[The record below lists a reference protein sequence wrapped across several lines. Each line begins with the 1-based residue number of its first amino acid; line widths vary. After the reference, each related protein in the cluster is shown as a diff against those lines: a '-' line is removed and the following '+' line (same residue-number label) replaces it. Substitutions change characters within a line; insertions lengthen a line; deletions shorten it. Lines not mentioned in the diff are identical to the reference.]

1 MDVILDSAGPG
12 DHRAG
17 AAPIR
22 DPGRRSETMCAG
34 QADAKP
40 VIYHGAAITDAR
52 GDRLRLD
59 VDVIVERDVVVA
71 IEDSRTEYSPRGPA
85 GERVI
90 DARGATI
97 VPGLVDC
104 HSHLTMPGGADWVAR
119 AADPDDVQLEAAE
132 HNARLLR
139 QSGVRWARD
148 VGAARARAPEGA
160 RALSL
165 VARDRWRGDRDY
177 PYVRAAGTWLT
188 HASFEALREI
198 SIPVADGDG
207 LAAAAAQQLDE
218 GADFVKLYMDGP
230 DADTSPFTA
239 GEVAKVVALA
249 RSRGAKVTAHT
260 TQLPGARAAV
270 AGGCDALEHGW
281 HLDVDLVAE
290 MAATR
295 IVLVPTLGVLE
306 SMRTFA
312 TTTSIPRFATEEDVI
327 RLAERR
333 ERAHASV
340 RLAHS
345 HGVVLAGGSG
355 FGGGLFCGEPP
366 WVGDRDLGRA
376 RRPAVGS
383 AGRSDVAGRRSPG
396 RTRGGSHPS
405 RRSRRLLPRSRRSA
419 VGRTRPVPS

>member
-1 MDVILDSAGPG
+1 
-12 DHRAG
+12 
-17 AAPIR
+17 
-22 DPGRRSETMCAG
+22 MCAG

-119 AADPDDVQLEAAE
+119 AADPDDVQLEVAE

-345 HGVVLAGGSG
+345 HGVVLAVGSD
-355 FGGGLFCGEPP
+355 FGGGSLRANQLSWEIETLAELGVPLWEALAGATWRAGDLLGEPE
-366 WVGDRDLGRA
+366 
-376 RRPAVGS
+376 
-383 AGRSDVAGRRSPG
+383 AGRIRVGGPADFFLVHGDPLSDARALSRVWRVA
-396 RTRGGSHPS
+396 
-405 RRSRRLLPRSRRSA
+405 
-419 VGRTRPVPS
+419 

>member
-1 MDVILDSAGPG
+1 M
-12 DHRAG
+12 
-17 AAPIR
+17 
-22 DPGRRSETMCAG
+22 SEG
-34 QADAKP
+34 QADATMASRP

-52 GDRLRLD
+52 SDRLRLD
-59 VDVIVERDVVVA
+59 VDVIVERGIVVA

-85 GERVI
+85 GERVV

-119 AADPDDVQLEAAE
+119 ATDPDDVQLEVAE

-148 VGAARARAPEGA
+148 VGAARARENEGGRA

-165 VARDRWRGDRDY
+165 TARDRWRGDRDY
-177 PYVRAAGTWLT
+177 PYVRAAGTWLA
-188 HASFEALREI
+188 HASYEALREI
-198 SIPVADGDG
+198 SISVADGDG

-239 GEVAKVVALA
+239 GEVANVVALA
-249 RSRGAKVTAHT
+249 HSRGAKVTAHT

-281 HLDVDLVAE
+281 DLDVDLVAE

-295 IVLVPTLGVLE
+295 VFLVPTLGVLA

-312 TTTSIPRFATEEDVI
+312 TTTSIPRFTTEEGVI

-345 HGVVLAGGSG
+345 HGVVLAVGSD
-355 FGGGLFCGEPP
+355 FGGGSLRANQLSWEIESLTELGVPLWEALAGATWRAGDLLGE
-366 WVGDRDLGRA
+366 
-376 RRPAVGS
+376 S
-383 AGRSDVAGRRSPG
+383 EAGRIRVGGPADFFLVHGDPLSDARALSRVWRVA
-396 RTRGGSHPS
+396 
-405 RRSRRLLPRSRRSA
+405 
-419 VGRTRPVPS
+419 